1 MTLHLGP
8 TFAPN
13 TIASGHSP
21 FSLGR
26 AVGSFI
32 GGSAVGVSGC
42 RMAFAFFSGAAA
54 VLGVIYAILLAW
66 KWWRGRSRREA
77 EEQKSKKEAE
87 KGETEVTATSRF

>member
-54 VLGVIYAILLAW
+54 VLGVIYVILLAW
-66 KWWRGRSRREA
+66 RGRKEGGESEREGRR
-77 EEQKSKKEAE
+77 
-87 KGETEVTATSRF
+87 GENEVTAS

>member
-1 MTLHLGP
+1 MVRQLVLRITV
-8 TFAPN
+8 
-13 TIASGHSP
+13 SVYSP

-54 VLGVIYAILLAW
+54 VLGVIYVILLAW
-66 KWWRGRSRREA
+66 KWWRGRKEGVESEREGRR
-77 EEQKSKKEAE
+77 
-87 KGETEVTATSRF
+87 GENEVTAS